1 MTKVRG
7 AALLF
12 ALWAV
17 ALLAALL
24 AGLALGARSEGEAAV
39 NLYSQTR
46 ARYAADAG
54 VARAIEALRESDATR
69 RWIPDG
75 REYQFQFDG
84 ARVQV
89 RIDDV
94 SGQVDLNA
102 ATPQVLTNLFL
113 PARADNQQ
121 AQALS
126 DAVEDWRESDD
137 IPHAHGAEA
146 DTYRRAGLQWLP
158 RNGPFRSSD
167 ELARVYG
174 MSEALYR
181 KVADAITV
189 YSGRNFPDPQFAGP
203 LALAATRDGDLD
215 AATRAVEAR
224 RARAP
229 FSPNGAAPTVQ
240 LGIESQ
246 TLIAGLGGITQE
258 IRSLA
263 TLPDGTQSGQD
274 VTVRLTAMTGSLRP
288 YAVLG
293 WRGFSETAEEA
304 GANSR

>member
-1 MTKVRG
+1 VNRARG

-17 ALLAALL
+17 ALLATLL
-24 AGLALGARSEGEAAV
+24 AGLALGARSESEAAL

-54 VARAIEALRESDATR
+54 VARAIEALRESDPAR
-69 RWIPDG
+69 HWVPDG
-75 REYQFQFDG
+75 RAYQFQFDG

-102 ATPQVLTNLFL
+102 ATPQVLANLFL
-113 PARADNQQ
+113 AAGADNTR

-126 DAVEDWRESDD
+126 DAVQDWRDSDD
-137 IPHAHGAEA
+137 MPHAHGAEA
-146 DTYRRAGLQWLP
+146 DTYKRAGLKWQP

-174 MSEALYR
+174 MSNGLYR
-181 KVADAITV
+181 KLAEAITV
-189 YSGRNFPDPQFAGP
+189 YSGRNFPDPQYAGP

-215 AATRAVEAR
+215 AAERAVEGR
-224 RARAP
+224 RAHPPLTA
-229 FSPNGAAPTVQ
+229 NGALAQ
-240 LGIESQ
+240 MQSGIESKA
-246 TLIAGLGGITQE
+246 LVAGAGGVTQE

-263 TLPDGTQSGQD
+263 TLPDGTQSGQA

-293 WRGFSETAEEA
+293 WRGFSKNEEV

>member
-1 MTKVRG
+1 MSRARG

-24 AGLALGARSEGEAAV
+24 AGLALGARSESEAAL

-54 VARAIEALRESDATR
+54 VARAIEALRESDPAR
-69 RWIPDG
+69 RWVPDG
-75 REYQFQFDG
+75 RSYQFEFDG

-102 ATPQVLTNLFL
+102 ATPQVLTNLFR
-113 PARADNQQ
+113 AAGADNAR

-126 DAVEDWRESDD
+126 DAVQDWRDSDD
-137 IPHAHGAEA
+137 LPHAHGAEA
-146 DTYRRAGLQWLP
+146 DTYKQAGLKWQP
-158 RNGPFRSSD
+158 RNGPFRSGD

-174 MSEALYR
+174 MSDALYR
-181 KVADAITV
+181 KLAEAVTV
-189 YSGRNFPDPQFAGP
+189 YSGRNFPDAQYAGP
-203 LALAATRDGDLD
+203 LALAASRDGDLN
-215 AATRAVEAR
+215 AATRAVEDR
-224 RARAP
+224 RAHPPQTA
-229 FSPNGAAPTVQ
+229 NGVLAQ
-240 LGIESQ
+240 IQSGIQSEA
-246 TLIAGLGGITQE
+246 LVAGAGGVTQE

-274 VTVRLTAMTGSLRP
+274 VTLRLTAMTGSLRP

-293 WRGFSETAEEA
+293 WRGFSENEEV

>member
-1 MTKVRG
+1 MNRTRG

-24 AGLALGARSEGEAAV
+24 AGLALGARSEGEAAL

-54 VARAIEALRESDATR
+54 VARAIEALRESDPAR
-69 RWIPDG
+69 HWVPDG
-75 REYQFQFDG
+75 RTYQFEFDG

-113 PARADNQQ
+113 AAGADNAR

-126 DAVEDWRESDD
+126 DAVQDWRDSDD
-137 IPHAHGAEA
+137 LPHAHGAEA
-146 DTYRRAGLQWLP
+146 DTYKQAGLKWQP

-174 MSEALYR
+174 MTDALYR
-181 KVADAITV
+181 KLAEAITV
-189 YSGRNFPDPQFAGP
+189 YSGRNFPDPQYAGP

-229 FSPNGAAPTVQ
+229 QTANGVLSQ
-240 LGIESQ
+240 IQSGIQSQ
-246 TLIAGLGGITQE
+246 ALVAGAGGVTQE
-258 IRSLA
+258 IRSLG

-274 VTVRLTAMTGSLRP
+274 VTVRLTVMTGSLRP

-293 WRGFSETAEEA
+293 WRGFSQTAEV

>member
-1 MTKVRG
+1 MTLVRG

-24 AGLALGARSEGEAAV
+24 AGLALGARSEGEAAL

-54 VARAIEALRESDATR
+54 VARAIEALREGDPAR
-69 RWIPDG
+69 RWVPDG
-75 REYQFQFDG
+75 RAYQFEFDG

-113 PARADNQQ
+113 AAGADNQQ

-126 DAVEDWRESDD
+126 DAVQDWRDADD
-137 IPHAHGAEA
+137 LPHAHGAEA
-146 DTYRRAGLQWLP
+146 DTYKRAGLKWQP
-158 RNGPFRSSD
+158 RNGPFRTSD

-174 MSEALYR
+174 MSDALYR
-181 KVADAITV
+181 KLADAVTV
-189 YSGRNFPDPQFAGP
+189 YSGRNFPDPQYAGP

-224 RARAP
+224 RAHAP
-229 FSPNGAAPTVQ
+229 LTGAAPAQIQT
-240 LGIESQ
+240 GIESQ
-246 TLIAGLGGITQE
+246 TLVAGFGGITQE

-263 TLPDGTQSGQD
+263 ILPDGTQSGQD

-293 WRGFSETAEEA
+293 WRRFSATAEEA

>member
-1 MTKVRG
+1 
-7 AALLF
+7 
-12 ALWAV
+12 V

-24 AGLALGARSEGEAAV
+24 AGLALGARSESEAAL

-54 VARAIEALRESDATR
+54 VARAIEALREGDPVR
-69 RWIPDG
+69 RWVPDG
-75 REYQFQFDG
+75 RTYQFEFDG

-102 ATPQVLTNLFL
+102 ATPQVLTNLFR
-113 PARADNQQ
+113 AAGADNAQ

-126 DAVEDWRESDD
+126 DAVQDWRDSDD
-137 IPHAHGAEA
+137 LPHAHGAEA
-146 DTYRRAGLQWLP
+146 DTYKQAGLTWQP

-174 MSEALYR
+174 MTNALYR
-181 KVADAITV
+181 KLAEAVTV
-189 YSGRNFPDPQFAGP
+189 YSGRNFPDPQYAGP
-203 LALAATRDGDLD
+203 LTLAASRDGDLD

-224 RARAP
+224 RAHPQQTA
-229 FSPNGAAPTVQ
+229 NGVLAQ
-240 LGIESQ
+240 IQSGIQSEA
-246 TLIAGLGGITQE
+246 LVAGAGGVTQE
-258 IRSLA
+258 IRSVA
-263 TLPDGTQSGQD
+263 TLPDGTRSGQD
-274 VTVRLTAMTGSLRP
+274 VTVRLTVMTGSLRP

-293 WRGFSETAEEA
+293 WRGFSENEEV